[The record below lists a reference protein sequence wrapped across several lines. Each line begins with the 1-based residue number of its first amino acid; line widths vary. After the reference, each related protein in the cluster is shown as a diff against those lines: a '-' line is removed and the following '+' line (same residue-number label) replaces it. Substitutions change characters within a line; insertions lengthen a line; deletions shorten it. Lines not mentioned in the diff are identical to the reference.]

1 MPTGGREPLP
11 EAGEELNEFMSFWFR
26 GFVSGLENVDAS
38 AREVILS
45 ECGKACACSYTADVF
60 KRARRTSNGMS
71 GFLAA
76 LTSSLPDADYE
87 LLGTDRIKVRYSK
100 CGCDLVETGLVDS
113 PLLCECST
121 HNLRE
126 NFEQA
131 LERPASV
138 TLERSILRGASECEF
153 LVSL

>member
-1 MPTGGREPLP
+1 LP
-11 EAGEELNEFMSFWFR
+11 EAGEEPKEFMSFWFR
-26 GFVSGLENVDAS
+26 GFVRGLENVDAS

-45 ECGKACACSYTADVF
+45 ECGKACACSYTADIF
-60 KRARRTSNGMS
+60 KRARRKSGDMS
-71 GFLAA
+71 SFLAA
-76 LTSSLPDADYE
+76 LAASFPDAEYE
-87 LLGTDRIKVRYSK
+87 LLGSNRIRARYSK

-113 PLLCECST
+113 PLLCECSL
-121 HNLRE
+121 HNLKE

-131 LERPASV
+131 LERPVSV